1 MVNTF
6 FKKSILALSICTA
19 TANSWAQVDKTASKN
34 TSTPPMYF
42 GLGIFGGAQT
52 GKLDQNAWSQSYLN
66 ALNANISNLEQ
77 SSASHLGFNASFG
90 YYFGKKRM
98 IGLGTG
104 FQFLRSQYNFGLEN
118 FAVEFESVDAQGQ
131 TFRQKI
137 HSNGKI
143 TEQIKQN
150 TMGIPLMLLFKK
162 DLGEKWG
169 INLDAGMVFNFSS
182 TGIYSAE
189 NANFD
194 YEAIYKLDNN
204 GVPMYDNSTTPDP
217 NSWLITAEHY
227 NRVNPNGD
235 VNAYFDNLQNQGFN
249 VGLGVTPTTTEGDL
263 NNLKVNASWMVRPSV
278 SYKIKPYLALH
289 LNVML
294 QQMKTT
300 FENGDSYRMTDQR
313 GTYSSMTNGLKSNTQ
328 LFYNL
333 GLGMRYYFG
342 EPKAKTPPPAP
353 PVVTAPVEKKPE
365 PVIVKE
371 IPKEPVKVEV
381 KPEVK
386 EDPYKEIVKVM
397 VKLQDEKYGKPVAGN
412 IAITQGTKTVFNG
425 KADQSG
431 ISNFYLEPGNYA
443 VEVKAV
449 GYLTAEEDL
458 QLAPSEKG
466 KSKTIE
472 LKQPKIE
479 KGLTFK
485 LKNINFETGSDK
497 ITPES
502 YNSMDKMAEIL
513 KENPTMV
520 VEVGGHTDNTGD
532 AKKNLELSQ
541 KRAKQVM
548 NYLISKGVDAKQM
561 KAVGYGETK
570 PVADNATDEGKSLN
584 RRVMFT
590 VIGF

>member
-6 FKKSILALSICTA
+6 FKKSIIALSFFTI
-19 TANSWAQVDKTASKN
+19 TANSWGQVEKVSPAN
-34 TSTPPMYF
+34 TQTPPWYV
-42 GLGIFGGAQT
+42 GLGVFGGAQS
-52 GKLDQNAWSQSYLN
+52 GKLDQNSLSQNYLN
-66 ALNANISNLEQ
+66 ALNSNISEIKQNNG
-77 SSASHLGFNASFG
+77 SHLGFNVSFG

-98 IGLGTG
+98 LGLGSG
-104 FQFLRSQYNFGLEN
+104 FQFLHNQFDLGLET
-118 FAVEFESVDAQGQ
+118 FAIEFESQDVQGQ

-137 HSNGKI
+137 GSTNSI
-143 TEQIKQN
+143 QEQIKQN
-150 TMGIPLMLLFKK
+150 TFGIPVMVLFKK
-162 DLGEKWG
+162 ELNKHWG

-182 TGIYSAE
+182 KGTYSVE

-204 GVPMYDNSTTPDP
+204 GVAVYDNSSIPDP

-249 VGLGVTPTTTEGDL
+249 VGLDVAPSTTTGDL
-263 NNLKVNASWMVRPSV
+263 SKIKVNPSWIIRPSV
-278 SYKIKPYLALH
+278 SYKLNSSMALH
-289 LNVML
+289 LNLML

-300 FENGDSYRMTDQR
+300 FDNSENYRMTDQL
-313 GTYSSMTNGLKSNTQ
+313 GSYSSMSNSLKSSTQ
-328 LFYNL
+328 LFYNVGL
-333 GLGMRYYFG
+333 GLRYYFG
-342 EPKAKTPPPAP
+342 EKKEKTPPPAP
-353 PVVTAPVEKKPE
+353 PVVSAPIEKKPE
-365 PVIVKE
+365 PVVVKVQ
-371 IPKEPVKVEV
+371 PKEPV

-386 EDPYKEIVKVM
+386 EDPYKEMVKVT
-397 VKLQDEKYGKPVAGN
+397 VKLQDEQYGKPVAGN

-443 VEVKAV
+443 VEVKAL
-449 GYLTAEEDL
+449 GYLSAEEDL
-458 QLAPSEKG
+458 QLAASEKG

-497 ITPES
+497 ITAES
-502 YNSMDKMAEIL
+502 YVSMDKMAEIL
-513 KENPTMV
+513 KENPTML

-541 KRAKQVM
+541 KRANQVM
-548 NYLISKGVDAKQM
+548 TYLISKGVNAKQM
-561 KAVGYGETK
+561 KAIGYGETK
-570 PVADNATDEGKSLN
+570 PVADNETPEGKSLN

>member
-6 FKKSILALSICTA
+6 FKKSIIALSLCTVA
-19 TANSWAQVDKTASKN
+19 TISFGQVEKGALKNAQ
-34 TSTPPMYF
+34 TPPWYV
-42 GLGIFGGAQT
+42 GLGVFGGSQT
-52 GKLDQNAWSQSYLN
+52 GKLDQNVWSQYYLN
-66 ALNANISNLEQ
+66 ALNTNISNLEQ
-77 SSASHLGFNASFG
+77 KKGSHIGFNASFG

-104 FQFLRSQYNFGLEN
+104 FQFLQSQYELGLET
-118 FAVEFESVDAQGQ
+118 FAVEFQSVDEQGQ
-131 TFRQKI
+131 TFRQI
-137 HSNGKI
+137 IRSNNPI
-143 TEQIKQN
+143 QEQIKQS
-150 TMGIPLMLLFKK
+150 TMGIPVMLLFKK
-162 DLGEKWG
+162 ELNQHWG

-182 TGIYSAE
+182 KGTFSAE

-204 GVPMYDNSTTPDP
+204 GVPMYDNSSIPDP

-227 NRVNPNGD
+227 NRVHPTGD

-249 VGLGVTPTTTEGDL
+249 VGLGVSPTTTDGDL
-263 NNLKVNASWMVRPSV
+263 SKLKVNASWMIRPSV
-278 SYKIKPYLALH
+278 SYKLNSNVALH
-289 LNVML
+289 LNLML
-294 QQMKTT
+294 QQVKTT
-300 FENGDSYRMTDQR
+300 FKNSGNHQMTNQL
-313 GTYSSMTNGLKSNTQ
+313 GTYSSMTNSLKSNTQ
-328 LFYNL
+328 LFYNV

-342 EPKAKTPPPAP
+342 EKKEKTPPPAPPAP
-353 PVVTAPVEKKPE
+353 PVVTAPIEKKPE
-365 PVIVKE
+365 PVVEKVQ
-371 IPKEPVKVEV
+371 PKEPV

-386 EDPYKEIVKVM
+386 EDPYKEMVKVT
-397 VKLQDEKYGKPVAGN
+397 VILQDEKYAKPVAGN
-412 IAITQGTKTVFNG
+412 IVITQGMKTVFNG

-431 ISNFYLEPGNYA
+431 ISNFYLEPGDYA
-443 VEVKAV
+443 VEVKAL

-502 YNSMDKMAEIL
+502 FTSMDKMAEIL

-520 VEVGGHTDNTGD
+520 VEVAGHTDNSGD

-541 KRAKQVM
+541 KRANQVM

-561 KAVGYGETK
+561 KAVGYGENK
-570 PVADNATDEGKSLN
+570 PVADNETAEGKSLN